1 MGRVRKG
8 AITKARAVRAEHGVA
23 LDVPLPDL
31 LRFVERDCGVPVVIL
46 EDLGEDLAGAYLP
59 NGGRPVIFLNGTD
72 GAARMRFTLAPELGP
87 HVFRASRAQ
96 DTLEGLVQPGH
107 WREVRANAFAA
118 ELLIPEPAVLAWA
131 RDRARPASVRG
142 VADLAGTFGTS
153 HAASAI
159 RLATAG
165 L

>member
-46 EDLGEDLAGAYLP
+46 DDLGEDLAGAYLP
-59 NGGRPVIFLNGTD
+59 NAGRPVIFLNGTD
-72 GAARMRFTLAPELGP
+72 GAARMRFTLAHELGH
-87 HVFRASRAQ
+87 HVFRDSRAQ
-96 DTLEGLVQPGH
+96 DTLEGLVRPGH

-118 ELLIPEPAVLAWA
+118 ELLIPEPAVLRWA
-131 RDRARPASVRG
+131 RKRVELASLES
-142 VADLAGTFGTS
+142 VAGLAGAFGTS
-153 HAASAI
+153 LAASAI
-159 RLATAG
+159 RLA
-165 L
+165 